1 MRNPFQ
7 GIEGLA
13 HEERQGQQA
22 EVFRR
27 DFEEA
32 VAPLR
37 KRIDDLERR
46 LQQTERT
53 EKAFATRLA
62 DLERRLRGSGS

>member
-13 HEERQGQQA
+13 HEEKQGQQA
-22 EVFRR
+22 ETFQR
-27 DFEEA
+27 DFEA
-32 VAPLR
+32 AIAPLR

-46 LQQTERT
+46 LQQTEKT
-53 EKAFATRLA
+53 FSARLA